1 MLDIDLGLLGLTAAV
16 FLVLIVLL
24 NNMLYKPLVQFMDE
38 REASIKRD
46 LENAVSNE
54 DESQKMLDEAKT
66 ILANA
71 KAEAAKMKQEALEAI
86 KAESAQKIE
95 AKKSELESK
104 QEAFMADLAKEEEQV
119 KAALISQLPLF
130 KEALKAKFNQL

>member
-86 KAESAQKIE
+86 KAEAAQKIE